1 MPTTINVQNALQ
13 IREKPM
19 EVYIGLQVGSTATIT
34 TYTASGQIKSND
46 STLSNSSWAM
56 RTLADLAGDGF
67 LLDGSAEWYDST
79 VTPSENNGKLGVRGD
94 IGETITVTITAGST
108 LTAVTVASSGVS
120 TITKGADT
128 YTATGN
134 DVITINASSA
144 TLVFTPIDS
153 DTRVEIDYIVPGIIF
168 NITNDTLISCTLALR
183 GNLDVKDHTWEESEI
198 EVKMYYPNDISSS
211 LAYIQNDWPITYQ
224 AGYDSDLST
233 ERKFYIS
240 EPITQEQGVI
250 TIKGVDASHLLDS
263 KTMQEQWLTAYTGN
277 AHQTVYT
284 KFINAIQAAG
294 ITLQRKQSWSGS
306 QSGTRRYAVLPEMS
320 TRDFVSSVM
329 NLTLNHTRSGTYYG
343 IQFVDAGIPT
353 VEHGNGKTY
362 GQVWTINKSDCGE
375 WSEKYDQNIS
385 AIIDSD
391 DERLFAETIK
401 LAPIISPGGS
411 AVKKTLYGMPN
422 GKIITSAP
430 GQPAKYETVKAGQ
443 IIDLSYDSFFYDVT
457 FEEISVITSTPSGF
471 VGKAK
476 KNSNITGSG
485 THWEIQGEAYA
496 AGTPTSFESGTKTY
510 TNSNNLPG
518 INIKMEPFI
527 YGSFL
532 DSNGEAV
539 FNYPSLFKRSLRTGS
554 FTWKGDPR
562 MQPLDYLNI
571 VDDTVT
577 PNVTTTA
584 RISSIEL
591 THEEGGTSAKITW
604 REWS

>member
-1 MPTTINVQNALQ
+1 MSTNIDAQNALQ
-13 IREKPM
+13 IRERPM
-19 EVYIGLQVGSTATIT
+19 EVYIGLQVGSTATIS
-34 TYTASGQIKSND
+34 TYTVTGQVKSDD
-46 STLSNSSWAM
+46 STLGNSSWAM

-134 DVITINASSA
+134 DVTTINASSA

-250 TIKGVDASHLLDS
+250 TIKGVDASHLLDD

-284 KFINAIQAAG
+284 KFIDAIQAAG

-306 QSGTRRYAVLPEMS
+306 QSGTLRYSVLPEMS

-362 GQVWTINKSDCGE
+362 GQTWTVYKSDCGE
-375 WSEKYDQNIS
+375 WSETYDQNIS
-385 AIIDSD
+385 AINDSNGD
-391 DERLFAETIK
+391 RKFNETVTISINNSQLGGDSVGNNQFAEKANNPYAESLIGLNQIVELSLDGYYYDIK
-401 LAPIISPGGS
+401 DIW
-411 AVKKTLYGMPN
+411 
-422 GKIITSAP
+422 
-430 GQPAKYETVKAGQ
+430 QW
-443 IIDLSYDSFFYDVT
+443 
-457 FEEISVITSTPSGF
+457 STPVLICPSRCVFKSTKASAWERVDILSKHYWRVDNQKKF
-471 VGKAK
+471 VGKATA
-476 KNSNITGSG
+476 ITGG
-485 THWEIQGEAYA
+485 VNG
-496 AGTPTSFESGTKTY
+496 F
-510 TNSNNLPG
+510 SNPNGLPG
-518 INIKMEPFI
+518 INFEMEPFV
-527 YGSFL
+527 YGALL
-532 DSNGEAV
+532 DSNGETV

-562 MQPLDYLNI
+562 MQPLDYI
-571 VDDTVT
+571 
-577 PNVTTTA
+577 NVTNDTSDGRGNITA
-584 RISSIEL
+584 RITGIEL

>member
-1 MPTTINVQNALQ
+1 MSTNIDAQNALQ
-13 IREKPM
+13 IRERPM
-19 EVYIGLQVGSTATIT
+19 EVYIGLQVGSTAAIT

-46 STLSNSSWAM
+46 STLGNSSWAM

-120 TITKGADT
+120 TITKGGTT

-134 DVITINASSA
+134 DAITINSTTA

-153 DTRVEIDYIVPGIIF
+153 DTRVEIDYIVPGIMF

-250 TIKGVDASHLLDS
+250 TIKGVDASHLLDK
-263 KTMQEQWLTAYTGN
+263 KTMPEQWLNAYTGN

-284 KFINAIQAAG
+284 KFINAIQSAG
-294 ITLQRKQSWSGS
+294 ITLQNKQSWSGS
-306 QSGTRRYAVLPEMS
+306 QSGTLIFSVLPEI
-320 TRDFVSSVM
+320 TARDFVSGVM
-329 NLTLNHTRSGTYYG
+329 NLTLNHVQGGVNYG

-362 GQVWTINKSDCGE
+362 GNTWTIYKSDCGE
-375 WSEKYDQNIS
+375 WSEQFDQNIS
-385 AIIDSD
+385 SIENQNSEHNFEEVLSD
-391 DERLFAETIK
+391 TSHGGSYSTNTKIESGQVGGIYEIPLTDWGASYGFTRGYDIFSGSGKLVTIK
-401 LAPIISPGGS
+401 
-411 AVKKTLYGMPN
+411 T
-422 GKIITSAP
+422 
-430 GQPAKYETVKAGQ
+430 
-443 IIDLSYDSFFYDVT
+443 
-457 FEEISVITSTPSGF
+457 TPSLWVLKVTQKSGTLNVTPYF
-471 VGKAK
+471 TPIRITGNGVSGYS
-476 KNSNITGSG
+476 NSNG
-485 THWEIQGEAYA
+485 
-496 AGTPTSFESGTKTY
+496 
-510 TNSNNLPG
+510 LPG
-518 INIKMEPFI
+518 ITVETEPFT
-527 YGSFL
+527 YGAIL
-532 DSNGEAV
+532 DSNGETI
-539 FNYPSLFKRSLRTGS
+539 FNYQSLFKRSLRTGS

-562 MQPLDYLNI
+562 MQPLDYIDINNDTGDGRGNI
-571 VDDTVT
+571 
-577 PNVTTTA
+577 TA
-584 RISSIEL
+584 RITGIEL

>member
-1 MPTTINVQNALQ
+1 MATTINAQNALQ
-13 IREKPM
+13 IREQPM
-19 EVYIGLQVGSTATIT
+19 EVYIGLQVGSTATIS
-34 TYTASGQIKSND
+34 TYTVTGQVKSDD
-46 STLSNSSWAM
+46 STLGNSSWAM

-108 LTAVTVASSGVS
+108 LTAVTVVSNGVS

-134 DVITINASSA
+134 DVININSTSA
-144 TLVFTPIDS
+144 TLVFTPTDS
-153 DTRVEIDYIVPGIIF
+153 DARVEIDYIVPGIMF

-198 EVKMYYPNDISSS
+198 EIKMYYPNDISSS

-250 TIKGVDASHLLDS
+250 TIKGVDASHLLDD
-263 KTMQEQWLTAYTGN
+263 KTMREQWLNAYTGN

-284 KFINAIQAAG
+284 KFIDAIQAAG

-306 QSGTRRYAVLPEMS
+306 QSGTLRYSVLPEMS

-362 GQVWTINKSDCGE
+362 GQTWTIYKSDCGE
-375 WSEKYDQNIS
+375 WAEKYDQNIS
-385 AIIDSD
+385 AINDSD
-391 DERLFAETIK
+391 SERKFNETITTSNVLVYDNIESGLTGNVNQLFEYNLDGWYRYASPFPASSGVPSDTPYK
-401 LAPIISPGGS
+401 FTIISRQPSRLVFKVTQKGTKAFTVGGQSS
-411 AVKKTLYGMPN
+411 AITGGVN
-422 GKIITSAP
+422 GFS
-430 GQPAKYETVKAGQ
+430 
-443 IIDLSYDSFFYDVT
+443 
-457 FEEISVITSTPSGF
+457 
-471 VGKAK
+471 
-476 KNSNITGSG
+476 NSNG
-485 THWEIQGEAYA
+485 
-496 AGTPTSFESGTKTY
+496 
-510 TNSNNLPG
+510 LPG
-518 INIKMEPFI
+518 INIDMEPFV
-527 YGSFL
+527 YGNL
-532 DSNGEAV
+532 TDGTDSI

-562 MQPLDYLNI
+562 MQPLDYI
-571 VDDTVT
+571 
-577 PNVTTTA
+577 NVTNDTGDGRGNITA
-584 RISSIEL
+584 RITGIEL

>member
-19 EVYIGLQVGSTATIT
+19 EVYIGLQVGSTATIS
-34 TYTASGQIKSND
+34 TYTVTGQVKSDD
-46 STLSNSSWAM
+46 STLGNSSWAM

-67 LLDGSAEWYDST
+67 LLDGSAQWYDST
-79 VTPSENNGKLGVRGD
+79 ISPSENNGKLGVRGD

-108 LTAVTVASSGVS
+108 LTTVTVSSSGVS

-134 DVITINASSA
+134 DVITINSTSA

-198 EVKMYYPNDISSS
+198 EVQMYYPNDISSS

-233 ERKFYIS
+233 ERNFYIS
-240 EPITQEQGVI
+240 EPITQEKGVI
-250 TIKGVDASHLLDS
+250 TIRGVDSSHLLDS

-284 KFINAIQAAG
+284 KFIDAIQAAG
-294 ITLQRKQSWSGS
+294 ITLKRKQSWSGS
-306 QSGTRRYAVLPEMS
+306 QSGTQRYSVLPEMS

-353 VEHGNGKTY
+353 VEHGDGKTY
-362 GQVWTINKSDCGE
+362 GQTWTINKSDCGE
-375 WSEKYDQNIS
+375 WSETYDQNIS
-385 AIIDSD
+385 AINDSNS
-391 DERLFAETIK
+391 ERKFNETITTSNVLVYDNIESGLTGNVNQLFEYNLDGWYRYASPFPASSGVPSDTPYK
-401 LAPIISPGGS
+401 FTIISRQPSRLVFKVTQKGTKAFTVGGQSS
-411 AVKKTLYGMPN
+411 AITGGVN
-422 GKIITSAP
+422 GFS
-430 GQPAKYETVKAGQ
+430 
-443 IIDLSYDSFFYDVT
+443 
-457 FEEISVITSTPSGF
+457 
-471 VGKAK
+471 
-476 KNSNITGSG
+476 NSNG
-485 THWEIQGEAYA
+485 
-496 AGTPTSFESGTKTY
+496 
-510 TNSNNLPG
+510 LPG
-518 INIKMEPFI
+518 INIEMEPFV
-527 YGSFL
+527 YGALL
-532 DSNGEAV
+532 DSNGETV

-562 MQPLDYLNI
+562 MQPLDYI
-571 VDDTVT
+571 
-577 PNVTTTA
+577 NVTNDTGDGRGNITA
-584 RISSIEL
+584 RITGIEL

>member
-1 MPTTINVQNALQ
+1 MPTTINAQNALQ

-19 EVYIGLQVGSTATIT
+19 EVYISLRVGSTATIS
-34 TYTASGQIKSND
+34 TYTVTGQTKSDD
-46 STLSNSSWAM
+46 STLGNSAWPM
-56 RTLADLAGDGF
+56 RTLADLQDGGF
-67 LLDGSAEWYDST
+67 LLDGTAQWYDST
-79 VTPSENNGKLGVRGD
+79 LTPSENNGKLGVRGD

-134 DVITINASSA
+134 DVVTINSTSA
-144 TLVFTPIDS
+144 TLVFTPTDS
-153 DTRVEIDYIVPGIIF
+153 TTRVEIDYIVPGIMF

-250 TIKGVDASHLLDS
+250 TIKGVDASHLLDE
-263 KTMQEQWLTAYTGN
+263 KTMQEQWFSAYTGN
-277 AHQTVYT
+277 AHQTLYT
-284 KFINAIQAAG
+284 KFIDAIQAAG
-294 ITLQRKQSWSGS
+294 IKLQRKQSWSGS
-306 QSGTRRYAVLPEMS
+306 QSGTLRYSVLPEMS
-320 TRDFVSSVM
+320 TRDFVSDVM
-329 NLTLNHTRSGTYYG
+329 NLTLNHTRGGSNFS

-362 GQVWTINKSDCGE
+362 GQTWTIYKSDCGE
-375 WSEKYDQNIS
+375 WTEKYDQNIS
-385 AIIDSD
+385 KIIDSNS
-391 DERLFAETIK
+391 ERKINETITTSNVLVYDNIESGLTGNVNQFFEYNFDGWYRYASPFPASSGVPSDTPYK
-401 LAPIISPGGS
+401 FTIISRQPSRLVFKVTQKGTRAFTVGGQSS
-411 AVKKTLYGMPN
+411 A
-422 GKIITSAP
+422 IT
-430 GQPAKYETVKAGQ
+430 GGV
-443 IIDLSYDSFFYDVT
+443 DSF
-457 FEEISVITSTPSGF
+457 
-471 VGKAK
+471 
-476 KNSNITGSG
+476 SN
-485 THWEIQGEAYA
+485 
-496 AGTPTSFESGTKTY
+496 PNK
-510 TNSNNLPG
+510 LPG
-518 INIKMEPFI
+518 INVEMEPFV
-527 YGSFL
+527 YGNL
-532 DSNGEAV
+532 TDGTDSI

-562 MQPLDYLNI
+562 MQPLDYINI
-571 VDDTVT
+571 SNDTGDGRG
-577 PNVTTTA
+577 NITA
-584 RISSIEL
+584 RITGIEL

>member
-1 MPTTINVQNALQ
+1 MPTTINAQNALQ

-19 EVYIGLQVGSTATIT
+19 EVYIGLQVGSTATIS
-34 TYTASGQIKSND
+34 TYTVTGQVKSND
-46 STLSNSSWAM
+46 STLGNSSWAM

-94 IGETITVTITAGST
+94 IGETITVKITAGST

-120 TITKGADT
+120 TITKGGDT

-134 DVITINASSA
+134 DVITINSTTA
-144 TLVFTPIDS
+144 TLVFTPTDS

-240 EPITQEQGVI
+240 EPITQEKGVI
-250 TIKGVDASHLLDS
+250 TIKGVDASHWLDD
-263 KTMQEQWLTAYTGN
+263 KTMREWWLTAYTGN

-284 KFINAIQAAG
+284 KFIDAIQAAG
-294 ITLQRKQSWSGS
+294 VKLQRKQSWSGS
-306 QSGTRRYAVLPEMS
+306 QSGTLRYSVLPEMS
-320 TRDFVSSVM
+320 TRDFVSGVM

-362 GQVWTINKSDCGE
+362 GKTWTIYKSDCGE
-375 WSEKYDQNIS
+375 WSEHYDQNIKS
-385 AIIDSD
+385 ISDSNSD
-391 DERLFAETIK
+391 RKFNESFTPGSLKMINDTNGVEANQIVESSFDGYYSNVSVVFRRCNGTVLSQTPLGVVVKVGSVPPDGDCSQRNFGCPIK
-401 LAPIISPGGS
+401 ITGG
-411 AVKKTLYGMPN
+411 VN
-422 GKIITSAP
+422 GFS
-430 GQPAKYETVKAGQ
+430 
-443 IIDLSYDSFFYDVT
+443 
-457 FEEISVITSTPSGF
+457 
-471 VGKAK
+471 
-476 KNSNITGSG
+476 NSNG
-485 THWEIQGEAYA
+485 
-496 AGTPTSFESGTKTY
+496 
-510 TNSNNLPG
+510 LPG
-518 INIKMEPFI
+518 ITVEMEPFV
-527 YGSFL
+527 YGNL
-532 DSNGEAV
+532 TDGTDSI

-562 MQPLDYLNI
+562 MQPLDYI
-571 VDDTVT
+571 
-577 PNVTTTA
+577 NVTNDTGDGRGNITA
-584 RISSIEL
+584 RITGIEL

>member
-1 MPTTINVQNALQ
+1 MSTNIDAQNALQ
-13 IREKPM
+13 IRERPM
-19 EVYIGLQVGSTATIT
+19 EVYIGLQVGSTATIS
-34 TYTASGQIKSND
+34 TYTVTGQVKSDD
-46 STLSNSSWAM
+46 STLGNSSWAM
-56 RTLADLAGDGF
+56 RTLADLSGDGF

-134 DVITINASSA
+134 DVININSTTE

-168 NITNDTLISCTLALR
+168 NITNNTLISCTLALR
-183 GNLDVKDHTWEESEI
+183 SNLDAKDHTWEESEI

-224 AGYDSDLST
+224 AGYDSDLSPV
-233 ERKFYIS
+233 RKFYIS

-284 KFINAIQAAG
+284 KFIDAIQAAG
-294 ITLQRKQSWSGS
+294 ITLKRKQSWSGS
-306 QSGTRRYAVLPEMS
+306 QSGTRRYSVLPEMS

-362 GQVWTINKSDCGE
+362 GQTWIIYKSDCGE
-375 WSEKYDQNIS
+375 WSEQYDQNIS
-385 AIIDSD
+385 SINDSD
-391 DERLFAETIK
+391 SERKFNEIIAVSNQSQWLYSQ
-401 LAPIISPGGS
+401 APDP
-411 AVKKTLYGMPN
+411 
-422 GKIITSAP
+422 
-430 GQPAKYETVKAGQ
+430 
-443 IIDLSYDSFFYDVT
+443 
-457 FEEISVITSTPSGF
+457 
-471 VGKAK
+471 
-476 KNSNITGSG
+476 SNIPASQKQNVILLKANQVVEVNLDGYYYL
-485 THWEIQGEAYA
+485 AYA
-496 AGTPTSFESGTKTY
+496 SPVDYVTAVLESPSKVVFKPKISTVMRYVPDGKYYFLEHEYVVVGYPITITGGTKTF
-510 TNSNNLPG
+510 SNPNGLPG
-518 INIKMEPFI
+518 ITVEMEPFV
-527 YGSFL
+527 YGALL
-532 DSNGEAV
+532 DSNGETV

-562 MQPLDYLNI
+562 MQPLDYIDINNDTGDGRGNI
-571 VDDTVT
+571 
-577 PNVTTTA
+577 TA
-584 RISSIEL
+584 RITGIEL

>member
-1 MPTTINVQNALQ
+1 MPTTINAQNALQ

-19 EVYIGLQVGSTATIT
+19 GVYIGLQVGSTATIS
-34 TYTASGQIKSND
+34 TYTVTGQVKSDD
-46 STLSNSSWAM
+46 STLGNSSWAM

-134 DVITINASSA
+134 DVITINSTTA

-198 EVKMYYPNDISSS
+198 EIQMYYPNDISSS

-240 EPITQEQGVI
+240 EPITQEKGVI
-250 TIKGVDASHLLDS
+250 TIKGVDASHLLDD
-263 KTMQEQWLTAYTGN
+263 KTMQEQWLNAYTGN

-284 KFINAIQAAG
+284 KFIDAIQAAG

-306 QSGTRRYAVLPEMS
+306 QSGTLRYSVLPEMS

-362 GQVWTINKSDCGE
+362 GQTWTIYKSDCGE
-375 WSEKYDQNIS
+375 WSEQYDQNIS
-385 AIIDSD
+385 SINDSDSERKFSETFSVPNSSSASNIDSSV
-391 DERLFAETIK
+391 EGILGQLFDYNLDGFFYKPSPWSSFPPISGSYTPWKFSIVFQGATSLVFKVTQKGTGTFMVGGFPTTI
-401 LAPIISPGGS
+401 SGGVS
-411 AVKKTLYGMPN
+411 SYSNPN
-422 GKIITSAP
+422 GLAGII
-430 GQPAKYETVKAGQ
+430 V
-443 IIDLSYDSFFYDVT
+443 
-457 FEEISVITSTPSGF
+457 
-471 VGKAK
+471 
-476 KNSNITGSG
+476 N
-485 THWEIQGEAYA
+485 
-496 AGTPTSFESGTKTY
+496 
-510 TNSNNLPG
+510 
-518 INIKMEPFI
+518 MEPFV
-527 YGSFL
+527 YGNL
-532 DSNGEAV
+532 TDGTDSI

-562 MQPLDYLNI
+562 MQPLDYI
-571 VDDTVT
+571 
-577 PNVTTTA
+577 NVTNDTGDGKGNITA
-584 RISSIEL
+584 RITGIEL

>member
-1 MPTTINVQNALQ
+1 MPTTINAQNALQ

-19 EVYIGLQVGSTATIT
+19 EVYIGLQVGSTATIS
-34 TYTASGQIKSND
+34 TYTVTGQVKSDD
-46 STLSNSSWAM
+46 STLGNSSWAM

-79 VTPSENNGKLGVRGD
+79 VTPSENNGKLGVRSD

-134 DVITINASSA
+134 DVITINSTTA

-153 DTRVEIDYIVPGIIF
+153 DTRVEIDYIVSGIIF

-198 EVKMYYPNDISSS
+198 EIQMYYPNDISSS

-240 EPITQEQGVI
+240 EPITQEAGVI
-250 TIKGVDASHLLDS
+250 TIKGVDASHLLDD
-263 KTMQEQWLTAYTGN
+263 KTMPEQWLNAYTGN

-306 QSGTRRYAVLPEMS
+306 QSGTLRYSVLPEMS

-362 GQVWTINKSDCGE
+362 GQTWTIYKSDCGE
-375 WSEKYDQNIS
+375 WAEKYDQNIS
-385 AIIDSD
+385 AINDSD
-391 DERLFAETIK
+391 SERKFNETITTSNVLVYDNIESGLTGNVNQLFEYNLDGWYRYASPFPASSGVPSDTPYK
-401 LAPIISPGGS
+401 FTIISRQPSRLVFKVTQKGTKAFTVGGQSS
-411 AVKKTLYGMPN
+411 AITGGVN
-422 GKIITSAP
+422 GFS
-430 GQPAKYETVKAGQ
+430 
-443 IIDLSYDSFFYDVT
+443 
-457 FEEISVITSTPSGF
+457 
-471 VGKAK
+471 
-476 KNSNITGSG
+476 NSNG
-485 THWEIQGEAYA
+485 
-496 AGTPTSFESGTKTY
+496 
-510 TNSNNLPG
+510 LPG
-518 INIKMEPFI
+518 INIDMEPFV
-527 YGSFL
+527 YGNL
-532 DSNGEAV
+532 TDGTDSI

-562 MQPLDYLNI
+562 MQPLDYI
-571 VDDTVT
+571 
-577 PNVTTTA
+577 NVTNDTGDGRGNITA
-584 RISSIEL
+584 RITGIEL

>member
-1 MPTTINVQNALQ
+1 MSTNIDAQNALQ

-19 EVYIGLQVGSTATIT
+19 DVYISLQVGSTATIT

-46 STLSNSSWAM
+46 STLGNSSWPM
-56 RTLADLAGDGF
+56 RKLADLQDGGF
-67 LLDGSAEWYDST
+67 LLDGTAQWYDST
-79 VTPSENNGKLGVRGD
+79 LTPSENNGKLGVRGD
-94 IGETITVTITAGST
+94 IGETVTVAISAGST
-108 LTAVTVASSGVS
+108 LTAVTVVSSGVA
-120 TITKGADT
+120 TITKGGDT

-134 DVITINASSA
+134 DVININASSA

-153 DTRVEIDYIVPGIIF
+153 DTRVEINYIVPGIMF

-240 EPITQEQGVI
+240 EPITQEKGVI
-250 TIKGVDASHLLDS
+250 TIKGVDASHLLDD

-284 KFINAIQAAG
+284 KFIDAIQAAG
-294 ITLQRKQSWSGS
+294 ITLKRKQSWSGS

-362 GQVWTINKSDCGE
+362 GQTWTIYKSDCGE
-375 WSEKYDQNIS
+375 WSEHYDQNLSKIT
-385 AIIDSD
+385 DSNS
-391 DERLFAETIK
+391 ERNFEETITLVPK
-401 LAPIISPGGS
+401 ISPGGTPIKS
-411 AVKKTLYGMPN
+411 SLYGIPN
-422 GKIITSAP
+422 GLIHTP
-430 GQPAKYETVKAGQ
+430 DDNQPAAYQEVKINQ
-443 IIDLSYDSFFYDVT
+443 WIEQSYDGYFYDVS
-457 FEEISVITSTPSGF
+457 FEEMNIVTNAPSGF
-471 VGKAK
+471 KGRAK
-476 KNSNITGSG
+476 KNSSITQES
-485 THWEIQGEAYA
+485 TRFWRVTGEAHA
-496 AGTPTSFESGTKTY
+496 EGTPTAFSTGVKLF
-510 TNSNNLPG
+510 SNPNGLPG
-518 INIKMEPFI
+518 INIEMEPFV
-527 YGSFL
+527 YGNL
-532 DSNGEAV
+532 TDGTDPL
-539 FNYPSLFKRSLRTGS
+539 FNYQSLFKRSLRTGS

-562 MQPLDYLNI
+562 MQPLDYI
-571 VDDTVT
+571 
-577 PNVTTTA
+577 NVTNDTGDGRGNITA
-584 RISSIEL
+584 RITGIEL

>member
-1 MPTTINVQNALQ
+1 MPTTINAQNALQ

-19 EVYIGLQVGSTATIT
+19 EVYIGLQVGSTATIS
-34 TYTASGQIKSND
+34 TYTVTGQVKSDD
-46 STLSNSSWAM
+46 STLGNSSWAM

-134 DVITINASSA
+134 DVITINSTTA

-183 GNLDVKDHTWEESEI
+183 GNLDVKDHTWEESDI

-240 EPITQEQGVI
+240 EPITQEAGVI
-250 TIKGVDASHLLDS
+250 TIKGVDASHLLDD
-263 KTMQEQWLTAYTGN
+263 KTIPERWFEAYTGN
-277 AHQTVYT
+277 AHQEVYNRM
-284 KFINAIQAAG
+284 IRAIEDSG
-294 ITLQRKQSWSGS
+294 IVLVNKQSWSGT
-306 QSGTRRYAVLPEMS
+306 QSGTQQWIVRPEMS
-320 TRDFVSSVM
+320 ARDYVAGTM
-329 NLTLNHTRSGTYYG
+329 NLTLNHKRGSTYYG
-343 IQFVDAGIPT
+343 MQFVDAGIPS
-353 VEHGNGKTY
+353 VEHGDGKTF
-362 GQVWTINKSDCGE
+362 GNTWNLNKSDCGDWIE
-375 WSEKYDQNIS
+375 QFDQNIS
-385 AIIDSD
+385 KIKNTNT
-391 DERLFAETIK
+391 ERKFSEQLTQVYSGGGRTAPGFDNVQPNQILDFDLKSVSRYAFGRYISPYVFNGAGTYQFLGATGTTATIK
-401 LAPIISPGGS
+401 SVTVTKAPLDLSVLYMPYYASGGS
-411 AVKKTLYGMPN
+411 SEY
-422 GKIITSAP
+422 
-430 GQPAKYETVKAGQ
+430 
-443 IIDLSYDSFFYDVT
+443 
-457 FEEISVITSTPSGF
+457 
-471 VGKAK
+471 
-476 KNSNITGSG
+476 SN
-485 THWEIQGEAYA
+485 
-496 AGTPTSFESGTKTY
+496 P
-510 TNSNNLPG
+510 NNLPG
-518 INIKMEPFI
+518 ITFETEPFVFGQI
-527 YGSFL
+527 L
-532 DSNGEAV
+532 DSNGETV
-539 FNYPSLFKRSLRTGS
+539 FNYPSLFNRSLRTGS

-562 MQPLDYLNI
+562 MQPLDYI
-571 VDDTVT
+571 
-577 PNVTTTA
+577 NVTNDTGDGRGNITA
-584 RISSIEL
+584 RITGIEL